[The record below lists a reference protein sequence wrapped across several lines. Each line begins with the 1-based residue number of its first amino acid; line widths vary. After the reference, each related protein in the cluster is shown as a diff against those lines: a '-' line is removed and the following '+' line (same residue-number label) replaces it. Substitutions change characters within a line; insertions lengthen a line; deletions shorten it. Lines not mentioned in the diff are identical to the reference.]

1 MIISTLNYDIRGT
14 MKRMQHLLLL
24 SLLFASSVF
33 FSACSQKRNVVKI
46 TGDTKYTSASR
57 HKATMRSYRV
67 LGKRYTPT
75 YVEVGQVMN
84 GISSWY
90 GPNFHG
96 KHTSNGEVYNMHA
109 RTAAHKTWPMD
120 TMVRVNNLQNGKST
134 IVRINDR
141 GPFVKG
147 RIIDCSYTAGK
158 ELGLDR
164 MGIAKVTIEVLGFA
178 GKIESS
184 ARISKN
190 KKAHTPT
197 RVVLSNFGIQVGA
210 FRRYTGAQ
218 TIKRNYM
225 GRYTR
230 YNPIIKR
237 FNVNGLPLY
246 RIWLMGFGSEQEAR
260 DFKQS
265 HNLAGAFIIRN

>member
-1 MIISTLNYDIRGT
+1 
-14 MKRMQHLLLL
+14 MKYLSHLLVLGLFLFLSLLL
-24 SLLFASSVF
+24 SG
-33 FSACSQKRNVVKI
+33 CSQKREAVGKPNA
-46 TGDTKYTSASR
+46 TKYTSAAR

-67 LGKRYTPT
+67 LGKRYHPT
-75 YVEVGQVMN
+75 YVEVGQVMK

-96 KHTSNGEVYNMHA
+96 KHTSNGEVYDMHA

-141 GPFVKG
+141 GPFVRG

-158 ELGLDR
+158 EIGLDR
-164 MGIAKVTIEVLGFA
+164 MGIAKVSIEVLGFA

-184 ARISKN
+184 SRIAQN
-190 KKAHTPT
+190 KKAATPT

-210 FRRYTGAQ
+210 FRRYEGAQ
-218 TIKRNYM
+218 TIKRQYSGMNA
-225 GRYTR
+225 RYT
-230 YNPIIKR
+230 PIVKR
-237 FNVNGLPLY
+237 FNVDGVPLY
-246 RIWLMGFGSEQEAR
+246 RVWLMGFGSEQEAR
-260 DFKQS
+260 DFKYN
-265 HNLAGAFIIRN
+265 HNLAGAFTIRN

>member
-1 MIISTLNYDIRGT
+1 MIIATLKHDRRGT
-14 MKRMQHLLLL
+14 MKSIQDLLLL
-24 SLLFASSVF
+24 SLFVGSSIF
-33 FSACSQKRNVVKI
+33 FVACSQKRDVAKNPSA
-46 TGDTKYTSASR
+46 TKYTSVAR

-67 LGKRYTPT
+67 LGKRYNPT
-75 YVEVGQVMN
+75 YVEVGQVMK

-120 TMVRVNNLQNGKST
+120 TMVRVNNLENGKST

-164 MGIAKVTIEVLGFA
+164 MGIAKVSIEVLGFA
-178 GKIESS
+178 GKVQSS
-184 ARISKN
+184 SRIAREQKT
-190 KKAHTPT
+190 HTST
-197 RVVLSNFGIQVGA
+197 RVFLSNFGVQVGA
-210 FRRYTGAQ
+210 FRHYAGAETTKRHYASRYA
-218 TIKRNYM
+218 
-225 GRYTR
+225 R
-230 YNPIIKR
+230 YNPAIKR
-237 FNVNGLPLY
+237 FDVDGAPLY

-260 DFKQS
+260 DFKNS
-265 HNLAGAFIIRN
+265 HNLVGAFIVRN

>member
-1 MIISTLNYDIRGT
+1 
-14 MKRMQHLLLL
+14 MKSLSHLLVL
-24 SLLFASSVF
+24 SLFLVF
-33 FSACSQKRNVVKI
+33 STFFTGCSQKRDAIGNP
-46 TGDTKYTSASR
+46 TGTKYTSAAR
-57 HKATMRSYRV
+57 HKSTMRSYRV
-67 LGKRYTPT
+67 LGKRYHPT
-75 YVEVGQVMN
+75 YVEVGQEMK

-96 KHTSNGEVYNMHA
+96 KQTSNGELYDMHA

-141 GPFVKG
+141 GPFVRG

-158 ELGLDR
+158 EIGLDK

-178 GKIESS
+178 GKIESPERI
-184 ARISKN
+184 ARD

-197 RVVLSNFGIQVGA
+197 RMVLSNFGIQVGA
-210 FRRYTGAQ
+210 FRRYAGAE
-218 TIKRNYM
+218 TTKRNYT
-225 GRYTR
+225 GRYSR

-237 FNVNGLPLY
+237 FSVDGTPLY
-246 RIWLMGFGSEQEAR
+246 RVWLMGFGSEDEAR
-260 DFKQS
+260 DFKMS